1 MENTRWEGRG
11 EIYCHVQSSEGGS
24 PHLCQLRTG
33 HLAPVSKFD
42 YVMAHMGF
50 MGSYKLSSFM
60 GH

>member
-1 MENTRWEGRG
+1 MGRSGRG
-11 EIYCHVQSSEGGS
+11 LFSCLELRGGS

-42 YVMAHMGF
+42 YILTHTGYLE
-50 MGSYKLSSFM
+50 SRKLSSFV